1 MEALTGQLFNS
12 WPSWPKP
19 VDHRS
24 FSRIILLLCFLCV
37 IWKKESKKIKQ
48 TPDTKYRSMSQ
59 WNFLFSR
66 LLFGLSKLINTS
78 CKKTKSISFFVF
90 QYAYSLDL
98 PKYAY
103 LRCVQ
108 KWLQPK
114 NNFSNSIRCQ
124 AKSLYRSRA
133 VRHLLE
139 QLTIECVFNLFIF
152 KF

>member
-1 MEALTGQLFNS
+1 MNLPQKTKSTKMTLSGHGSADRRAGQLFNS
-12 WPSWPKP
+12 WLSWPKP

-37 IWKKESKKIKQ
+37 IWKKESKKINKHQ
-48 TPDTKYRSMSQ
+48 ILNIDRWGQ

-98 PKYAY
+98 LMYAY
-103 LRCVQ
+103 LRSVQ
-108 KWLQPK
+108 KWQQPK
-114 NNFSNSIRCQ
+114 NNFSNSILYQ
-124 AKSLYRSRA
+124 AKSLYISRY
-133 VRHLLE
+133 L
-139 QLTIECVFNLFIF
+139 
-152 KF
+152 